1 MAQAIHAVPAEATSR
16 QTKHDHETP
25 NVRLEQGL
33 PAASPVVTNY
43 LVCAG
48 RGVPDHTLYQ
58 LPPLGY
64 GDLRPIPQGQT
75 QMGSQPPIFGL
86 PSNPG
91 PYMGGYPSA
100 PMQPIGYRQQGMGI
114 PPGYPPQL
122 PQVAPSANRG
132 MGLGS
137 NDRGFGEVVPAGNT
151 IQKSGGWFPGLGLF
165 SREKQRTVETVSGER
180 PGFSSGPQPTST
192 GWSWG
197 Q

>member
-1 MAQAIHAVPAEATSR
+1 MNADEVPPLPGYNAQPPTDEEIYQHARTE
-16 QTKHDHETP
+16 
-25 NVRLEQGL
+25 
-33 PAASPVVTNY
+33 
-43 LVCAG
+43 
-48 RGVPDHTLYQ
+48 GVPDHTLYQ

-64 GDLRPIPQGQT
+64 GELRAIPQGQT

-100 PMQPIGYRQQGMGI
+100 PMQPIGYPQQGMGI

-122 PQVAPSANRG
+122 PQVAPGGNRG

-137 NDRGFGEVVPAGNT
+137 TGRGFGEVVPAGNT
-151 IQKSGGWFPGLGLF
+151 IQKSGGLFPGLGLF
-165 SREKQRTVETVSGER
+165 SREKTRTVETISGER